1 MLGSGAGM
9 GALTAG
15 NKNKRKTVVLH
26 LLNKV
31 RIEINVS
38 KGS

>member
-1 MLGSGAGM
+1 LGSGAVM

-15 NKNKRKTVVLH
+15 NKNKRKTVGLH
-26 LLNKV
+26 LLNKL
-31 RIEINVS
+31 RIEINAG

>member
-1 MLGSGAGM
+1 M

-15 NKNKRKTVVLH
+15 NKNKRKSVVLH

-31 RIEINVS
+31 RIEINAS
-38 KGS
+38 TGS